1 MAPIVPVV
9 AGFTFA
15 TACIAFLV
23 QGASSSDFGRLEK
36 RRILRAYL
44 LATAVVGEAC
54 LLASAAMYSHA
65 PTDALAASC
74 VGLYHLLM
82 VLFLPLT
89 RRRGARGGVRVLL
102 GACAALLATYATLVA
117 TTRGSFAS
125 TVLAAYA
132 AVHAIVD
139 DALLFGC
146 LS

>member
-89 RRRGARGGVRVLL
+89 RRGARGGVRVLL

-117 TTRGSFAS
+117 TTHGSLAS